1 MGWSGAWSEAL
12 VAGVVRSRTPGAAW
26 VVARADGVY
35 GIGCCGRGS
44 CGGPGEH
51 TGRARAR
58 RGVVETSSAL
68 TTANTISA
76 SAAPLTVCA
85 CVSGAHVSGC
95 PIPYGPGASH
105 AGARRAAVGG
115 LCFPCVDGRV
125 RQRCSRHRA
134 WSAPPLTPGPEC
146 RCDSRPGLHSG
157 TDELARTRA
166 VQQSD
171 HRSGCDTKCGD
182 HSNGD
187 PARARHI
194 SPSRVTPVHVRPA

>member
-1 MGWSGAWSEAL
+1 MERCL
-12 VAGVVRSRTPGAAW
+12 VRSPCRWSCPIANTRCCVGGCASGRRLRHW
-26 VVARADGVY
+26 VLRSRIVR
-35 GIGCCGRGS
+35 R
-44 CGGPGEH
+44 
-51 TGRARAR
+51 TGRTHRSRSRQAGR
-58 RGVVETSSAL
+58 RGDEFGF